1 MTRTGSLLNMVLIVS
16 AMLLPTAAAQDER
29 GKAELKVSGGVITI
43 DYGRPSLKGRDMLS
57 KLAVGDSWRL
67 GKDEVTTIT
76 TPVDL
81 MFGSTRIAKG
91 TYGLW
96 LKRTQS
102 DRYDLVF
109 NRQTTSHAMKHDTS
123 IDVAAVPM
131 TKSEIKSPVETL
143 TIGLQPEGGGS
154 LVVEWGNVRLTTRF
168 TAAGGGQGLVR

>member
-1 MTRTGSLLNMVLIVS
+1 MAKTGTLLSMVLIVS
-16 AMLLPTAAAQDER
+16 AMLLPTTIAQDER

-57 KLAVGDSWRL
+57 KLAVGESWRL
-67 GKDEVTTIT
+67 GKNEVTTIT

-102 DRYDLVF
+102 DKYDLVF
-109 NRQTTSHAMKHDTS
+109 NRQTTGHAMKHDTS
-123 IDVAAVPM
+123 KDVATVAM
-131 TKSEIKSPVETL
+131 TKSEIQSPVEIL
-143 TIGLQPEGGGS
+143 TIGLQPEGGGA
-154 LVVEWGNVRLTTRF
+154 LVVEWGKVRLSTRF